1 MDEGERVS
9 TWSMIAF
16 ASPHLL
22 WLALAVPVALLF
34 FILRERQR
42 AAAARRFVSER
53 LRGVSNPARAMRPLF
68 VALALLAGVVA
79 VAGPQR
85 GFTVVP
91 VEQRESN
98 RVIVLDVSLSM
109 LAEDVGTSRLDAAKA
124 IAKRIIAAHQ
134 GRIGL
139 VVFEAGAEAVSP
151 LTSDGDAVGA
161 LLDSIDA
168 GEIGLAGSDFGAAL
182 VKAAR
187 LLDAD
192 ASHRGDIVLI
202 SDGEDQGTNAD
213 AELSRLASRG
223 IAVST
228 IGVGTARGASIPD
241 PTARGPLRD
250 DSGEVVTTVEHPE
263 VLQRVAAMTGGR
275 FFDNPFGEHALD
287 PLAASGGTT
296 RRTTVRIPIERY
308 QWPLAFAVA
317 FLFLGSLLHRG
328 AE

>member
-1 MDEGERVS
+1 
-9 TWSMIAF
+9 MITF
-16 ASPHLL
+16 ASPRLL

-34 FILRERQR
+34 FVVRERQR
-42 AAAARRFVSER
+42 AAASRRFVSER
-53 LRGVSNPARAMRPLF
+53 LRGVANPARVLRPFLLG
-68 VALALLAGVVA
+68 LALLAGVVA

-98 RVIVLDVSLSM
+98 RVIVLDISLSM

-124 IAKRIIAAHQ
+124 VAKRIIAAHQ

-151 LTSDGDAVGA
+151 LTSDGEAVSA
-161 LLDSIDA
+161 LLDSVDA
-168 GEIGLAGSDFGAAL
+168 GEIGLAGSDIGAAL

-202 SDGEDQGTNAD
+202 SDGEDQGTDTD
-213 AELSRLASRG
+213 AELARLASRG

-228 IGVGTARGASIPD
+228 IGVGTPRGGTIPD
-241 PTARGPLRD
+241 PSARGPLRD
-250 DSGEVVTTVEHPE
+250 DTGEVVTTVEHPE
-263 VLQRVAAMTGGR
+263 VLQRVAAATGGR
-275 FFDNPFGEHALD
+275 FYDNPFGEHALD
-287 PLAASGGTT
+287 PLAASGGGTMKQ
-296 RRTTVRIPIERY
+296 TTVRIPVERY
-308 QWPLAFAVA
+308 QWPLAFAVM
-317 FLFLGSLLHRG
+317 FLFLGSILHRG